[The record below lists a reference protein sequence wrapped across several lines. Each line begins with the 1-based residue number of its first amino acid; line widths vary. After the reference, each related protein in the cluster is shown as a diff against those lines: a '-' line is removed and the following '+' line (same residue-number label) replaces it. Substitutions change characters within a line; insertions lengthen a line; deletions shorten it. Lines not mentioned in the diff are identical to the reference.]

1 LTTRRKAFYSNE
13 AKQRSFL
20 AFPTGKPA
28 SDPTEAGVMLVGS
41 RPYLTASLP
50 VGAGGGGGGGGGLGQ
65 QAERP
70 SAAAAKATKVQYF
83 TIFIRAV

>member
-1 LTTRRKAFYSNE
+1 
-13 AKQRSFL
+13 
-20 AFPTGKPA
+20 
-28 SDPTEAGVMLVGS
+28 MLVGS